1 MAHALPNIAP
11 IGSLLK
17 GDRKARKPAKARAR
31 DDGHLRFVAS
41 LPCVVSGVEGRT
53 QAAHLRFA
61 SAEYGKPI
69 TGVGIK
75 ASDCWVLP
83 LSVEMHDEQHR
94 AGDELAWWQSKGISD
109 PLRLCLRLYAVTG
122 DEVKARQIIQT
133 VERV

>member
-1 MAHALPNIAP
+1 MAHTLPTFAP

-17 GDRKARKPAKARAR
+17 GDRKARKPAKTRAR
-31 DDGHLRFVAS
+31 DDAHLRFIAS
-41 LPCVVSGVEGRT
+41 LPCAVSGVQGRT

-69 TGVGIK
+69 TGIGTK

-94 AGDELAWWQSKGISD
+94 AGDELAWWQSKGIAD
-109 PLRLCLRLYAVTG
+109 PLLLALRLFAVSG
-122 DEVKARQIIQT
+122 DEVEARKILA
-133 VERV
+133 RM

>member
-1 MAHALPNIAP
+1 MAFTLPNHAP

-17 GDRKARKPAKARAR
+17 GDRKARKPANARAR

-41 LPCVVSGVEGRT
+41 LPCAVSGVEGQT
-53 QAAHLRFA
+53 QAAHIRAA

-83 LSVEMHDEQHR
+83 LSVEMHDAQHR
-94 AGDELAWWQSKGISD
+94 AGDELAWWQSKGIAD
-109 PLRLCLRLYAVTG
+109 PLKLALRLFAVSG
-122 DEVKARQIIQT
+122 DEVEARKILA
-133 VERV
+133 RMR